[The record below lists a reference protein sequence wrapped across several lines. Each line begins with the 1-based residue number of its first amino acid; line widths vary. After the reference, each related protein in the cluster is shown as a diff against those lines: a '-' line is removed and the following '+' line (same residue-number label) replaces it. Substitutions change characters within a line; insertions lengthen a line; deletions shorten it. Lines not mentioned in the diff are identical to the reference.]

1 MREGARERGSGRE
14 EQTAERESVGGK
26 MLTLLLH
33 LDKRQIE
40 GNKGG
45 KKRRQRPRE
54 HGRGRR
60 KEPERE
66 SMCESRSER
75 RGLFDSPCL
84 IPDSV

>member
-33 LDKRQIE
+33 LGERQIE

-45 KKRRQRPRE
+45 KKKKKAKTKGTWEREKEGAGARE
-54 HGRGRR
+54 H
-60 KEPERE
+60 
-66 SMCESRSER
+66 
-75 RGLFDSPCL
+75 
-84 IPDSV
+84 V

>member
-45 KKRRQRPRE
+45 KKKAKTKGTWEREKEGAGARE
-54 HGRGRR
+54 H
-60 KEPERE
+60 
-66 SMCESRSER
+66 
-75 RGLFDSPCL
+75 
-84 IPDSV
+84 V